1 MQKRMGGDLIYRKAL
16 SYALSFDSW
25 NLAVPKLIVKNK
37 ATGDAH
43 WMCNTLMVSAY
54 RVGFGVARSY

>member
-1 MQKRMGGDLIYRKAL
+1 MGWALIYKEAL

-25 NLAVPKLIVKNK
+25 NLAVPKLIVKCK

-43 WMCNTLMVSAY
+43 
-54 RVGFGVARSY
+54 